1 MVRSTDVFI
10 LTIDGPVGSGKGT
23 IGQMIARHYGWHY
36 LDSGALYRAFSYAA
50 NQQGIS
56 SEDDEA
62 LKTLINTLEISF
74 IPTSDGGVDIKIN
87 GENVTNMVRHEDAG
101 ILASQY
107 AGKPVVRELLFDL
120 QKRAVKP
127 PGLVA
132 DGRDMGSVVFPQANL
147 KIYLTA
153 SAHSRAQRRYKQLK
167 LKGFDVNLTRLV
179 EDIQQR
185 DSQDE
190 NRTHSPLAPAED
202 AIVLD
207 TTSMNIDQVYAR
219 IVNLIDKKAVTTSL

>member
-1 MVRSTDVFI
+1 MDKASDTFI

-23 IGQMIARHYGWHY
+23 IGQLIARHYGWHY

-50 NQQGIS
+50 DQQGIS

-62 LKTLINTLEISF
+62 LKTLINSLEINF
-74 IPTSDGGVDIKIN
+74 IPTTDGGSDININ
-87 GENVTNMVRHEDAG
+87 GENVTDKVRHENAG

-107 AGKPVVRELLFDL
+107 AGKPVVREILLNL

-132 DGRDMGSVVFPQANL
+132 DGRDMGSVVFPHADL

-153 SAHSRAQRRYKQLK
+153 SAQSRAQRRYKQLK
-167 LKGFDVNLTRLV
+167 LKGFNVKLTRLV
-179 EDIQQR
+179 EDIKQR
-185 DSQDE
+185 DWQDE
-190 NRTHSPLAPAED
+190 NRKHSPLAPAED

-207 TTSMNIDQVYAR
+207 TTSMTIDQVCNK
-219 IVNLIDKKAVTTSL
+219 IVELIDKNAVTAPP